1 MILSKDSAIGLAVD
15 ENLKDIDIKIW
26 LYLVDDVLATDQI
39 ALLIGKSVK
48 STSNSINRLLASGWI
63 KVVDRTVNRK
73 TYTALPEQDHSM
85 RFYFD
90 YSK

>member
-15 ENLKDIDIKIW
+15 KNLKDIDIKIW

-85 RFYFD
+85 SFYFD
-90 YSK
+90 YNK